1 MDDALVDVVSDEKQ
15 NSSMVEL
22 RLVTDLDL
30 RPVLMVSLRDEM
42 LLEPKRLRD
51 MESRLSILGLSR
63 YECVGVAGQEAD
75 PVLKR
80 KSPYLWA
87 DCA

>member
-63 YECVGVAGQEAD
+63 
-75 PVLKR
+75 
-80 KSPYLWA
+80 
-87 DCA
+87 